1 MTRELLDIKDLER
14 ILPFKRLN
22 IYKLRDKGIL
32 EMTRIGRKWVMTRN
46 QLDKFIEKVES
57 GEIYINEELL

>member
-1 MTRELLDIKDLER
+1 MSRELLDIKDLEG
-14 ILPFKRLN
+14 ILPFKRTK
-22 IYKLRDKGIL
+22 ISELRDRGL
-32 EMTRIGRKWVMTRN
+32 LQMSRIGKKWVMTRN